1 MMTRYTEGEG
11 NVFVLLFLGLR
22 QNKIFSGFQT
32 DLIYCVYKI
41 YTSQLIYEE
50 HCLSTT
56 INATSLIFL
65 IISS

>member
-41 YTSQLIYEE
+41 YTSQLYIRRALFKY
-50 HCLSTT
+50 
-56 INATSLIFL
+56 NN
-65 IISS
+65 